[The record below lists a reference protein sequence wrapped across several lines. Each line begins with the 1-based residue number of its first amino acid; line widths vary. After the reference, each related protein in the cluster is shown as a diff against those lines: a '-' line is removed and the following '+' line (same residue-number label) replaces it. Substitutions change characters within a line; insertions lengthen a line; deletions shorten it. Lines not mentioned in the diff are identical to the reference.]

1 MVNIETRRTSR
12 VGVDMKQGAKRKLTR
27 EEVAWVL
34 ELKSEGVKSAYIARY
49 VYGISYKAL
58 YDRLKTWGAT

>member
-1 MVNIETRRTSR
+1 
-12 VGVDMKQGAKRKLTR
+12 MKQGAKRKLTR